1 MNTPSAAAD
10 SAEVGFPDTLC
21 GVPVPSSLEPPRN
34 EVSGIPATVAFRLST
49 LPRWRPE
56 INLDCA
62 TPRRD
67 DE

>member
-21 GVPVPSSLEPPRN
+21 GVPAPSSSEPSRN
-34 EVSGIPATVAFRLST
+34 EVLGIPATVAFRLSA

-56 INLDCA
+56 IDVDRP